1 MTRATSEQAWSAPV
15 AVHDVPETGRSI
27 ALVAGER
34 TRAAIAKLAGLR
46 SLPRLEAHFEVARHG
61 RDGLRVTGRVAAT
74 VGQTCVVT
82 LEPIETD
89 LVDEIDLVFAP
100 PTAPVIVDEEG
111 AKVEVTSVDA
121 PEPLIGG
128 TVDLGAIATEFPIR
142 ASPAPFSSS
151 RRPKANRTIRSRR
164 LRRSKRVPAAV
175 SRASPLFPRRLLSV

>member
-27 ALVAGER
+27 ALVADER

-128 TVDLGAIATEFPIR
+128 TVDLGAIATEFLILAIDPYPR
-142 ASPAPFSSS
+142 KPGAVFQQPSAQGQSDNPF
-151 RRPKANRTIRSRR
+151 
-164 LRRSKRVPAAV
+164 AALV
-175 SRASPLFPRRLLSV
+175 ALKKGSGGGEPR

>member
-27 ALVAGER
+27 ALVADER

-128 TVDLGAIATEFPIR
+128 TVDLGAIATEFLILAIDPYPR
-142 ASPAPFSSS
+142 KPGAVFQQ
-151 RRPKANRTIRSRR
+151 
-164 LRRSKRVPAAV
+164 PAAQGQ
-175 SRASPLFPRRLLSV
+175 SDNPFAALETLKKGSGGGEPR

>member
-27 ALVAGER
+27 ALGADER

-128 TVDLGAIATEFPIR
+128 TVDLGAIATEFLILAIDPYPR
-142 ASPAPFSSS
+142 KPGAVFEQQAVEGQPDSPFAALEALKKASGG
-151 RRPKANRTIRSRR
+151 R
-164 LRRSKRVPAAV
+164 
-175 SRASPLFPRRLLSV
+175 